1 MPTDA
6 RFVATVVRLLALGV
20 VFGIIWGR
28 LSEKLAI
35 PELLRMLATPL
46 LTGALAL
53 VFGFPLSLVLFGA
66 RIRNSHHH
74 GAVAATAVSCF
85 AAGILL
91 GVPAIF
97 GWALG
102 YRKNQTAR
110 PLASRRPPQ

>member
-1 MPTDA
+1 MMTDSHFA
-6 RFVATVVRLLALGV
+6 ATVMGLLALGV
-20 VFGIIWGR
+20 AFGIIWGR
-28 LSEKLAI
+28 LSERLAI

-46 LTGALAL
+46 FTGVLGL

-66 RIRNSHHH
+66 RIRNSPRD

-91 GVPAIF
+91 GAPGIF

-102 YRKNQTAR
+102 YRKTR
-110 PLASRRPPQ
+110 